1 MLKNVVLVG
10 ALLAMLAVA
19 AVPAIGQ
26 VSQDFNQDANSG
38 DVNQSFN
45 VSNSG
50 SNGNQCVGITGNA
63 NTGNAQNQI
72 GVIQYGEGNGN
83 NGHRNGHR
91 GHNRNGGS
99 SFDFQDSGANLTV
112 TGTSTT
118 TCDQQVNQAAAAG

>member
-1 MLKNVVLVG
+1 MFKKLVLVG

-19 AVPAIGQ
+19 AAPAIGQ
-26 VSQDFNQDANSG
+26 VSQDFNQDTNSG

-45 VSNSG
+45 VSSSG

-72 GVIQYGEGNGN
+72 GVLQYGGPNGGNGN
-83 NGHRNGHR
+83 RDHHRHHHG
-91 GHNRNGGS
+91 NGGS

-112 TGTSTT
+112 NGTSTT

>member
-1 MLKNVVLVG
+1 MLKNLVLVG

-26 VSQDFNQDANSG
+26 VSQDLNQDTNSG
-38 DVNQSFN
+38 DVSQSFN

-72 GVIQYGEGNGN
+72 GVIQYGEGNGG

-91 GHNRNGGS
+91 GRNGGS